1 MRAFGL
7 CRRRAAAA
15 LGLAAGLAG
24 CTNAGDSL
32 GVTVEKTS
40 AVTVGVYLDR
50 DGSRTF
56 TALDTVFAGAR
67 VALLIRGSRDTL
79 RAGSSAAS
87 GVARFDG
94 VPVGEY
100 TVAVAAASIGDSIQ
114 VAAIDSTNIRL
125 TAADT
130 NRGVLARLAYPEV
143 SIRQA
148 RALPLGRR
156 VFVRGVITAGVQ
168 SFRDTT
174 SHMADSSGQIR
185 MTRVQLRGSLTG
197 NNPGDSV
204 SVLGITSTRSGQ
216 PTLDLAL
223 ISTFANRPAPVP
235 FAVSTATAAS
245 ASGGLLDAALVQIT
259 GANIADTA
267 TVSPDFV
274 IHASDGSGALTIVI
288 DPTLNLP
295 RTVFRPGF
303 SLSARGVLVPNGAG
317 AWVLKPRNG
326 GDIVLN

>member
-1 MRAFGL
+1 M
-7 CRRRAAAA
+7 
-15 LGLAAGLAG
+15 
-24 CTNAGDSL
+24 
-32 GVTVEKTS
+32 
-40 AVTVGVYLDR
+40 
-50 DGSRTF
+50 
-56 TALDTVFAGAR
+56 
-67 VALLIRGSRDTL
+67 
-79 RAGSSAAS
+79 
-87 GVARFDG
+87 
-94 VPVGEY
+94 
-100 TVAVAAASIGDSIQ
+100 
-114 VAAIDSTNIRL
+114 
-125 TAADT
+125 
-130 NRGVLARLAYPEV
+130 
-143 SIRQA
+143 
-148 RALPLGRR
+148 
-156 VFVRGVITAGVQ
+156 ITAGVQ

-303 SLSARGVLVPNGAG
+303 SLSPRGVLLPNGAG
-317 AWVLKPRNG
+317 AWLLKPRNG

>member
-1 MRAFGL
+1 MRLLGF
-7 CRRRAAAA
+7 CRRRVAAA
-15 LGLAAGLAG
+15 LGLGAGLAG
-24 CTNAGDSL
+24 CSNAGDSL

-40 AVTVGVYLDR
+40 AVSVGVYLDR
-50 DGSRTF
+50 DGSHTF

-79 RAGSSAAS
+79 RTVSSAAS
-87 GVARFDG
+87 GLARFDG

-100 TVAVAAASIGDSIQ
+100 TVAVAPASIGDSLQ
-114 VAAIDSTNIRL
+114 VAAIDSTNIRI

-130 NRGVLARLAYPEV
+130 NRGVVARLAYPEV

-156 VFVRGVITAGVQ
+156 VFIRGVITAGVQ

-185 MTRVQLRGSLTG
+185 MTRVQLRGNSTG

-204 SVLGITSTRSGQ
+204 SALGITSTRSGQ

-223 ISTFANRPAPVP
+223 ISTFASRPAPVP
-235 FAVSTATAAS
+235 FAVSTAAAATAS
-245 ASGGLLDAALVQIT
+245 DGLLDAALVLIT
-259 GANIADTA
+259 GATIADTS
-267 TVSPDFV
+267 TVAPDFV
-274 IHASDGSGALTIVI
+274 IHASDGSGTLTIVI
-288 DPTLNLP
+288 DPTLNFP
-295 RTVFRPGF
+295 HTVFRPGF
-303 SLSARGVLVPNGAG
+303 SISARGVLVPNGAG
-317 AWVLKPRNG
+317 AWILKPRNG